1 MDKGT
6 GTIIVAKPLDAE
18 QKSSYNLTV
27 EVTDG
32 TTSIVTQVS
41 LGICW
46 RMNDFSDLKITMNT
60 WYYWIFSVGF
70 THQPKTYG
78 KKALPPP

>member
-1 MDKGT
+1 MSLGGNYNSHFDVDKGT

-60 WYYWIFSVGF
+60 
-70 THQPKTYG
+70 
-78 KKALPPP
+78 